1 MFMKQ
6 KFESIEELLSWMLE
20 EYDKNRNRDF
30 DFDEFMKEKVEELGL
45 SEKSRKI
52 IAEASEYI
60 DDFAKKTTSLNAA
73 REDGITTKRWL
84 TDELGK
90 ATAELNEDD
99 REEVL
104 KAVEESLEKTVEL
117 EMEQA
122 EKEMEKDNDN
132 KEEE

>member
-73 REDGITTKRWL
+73 REDRITTKRWL

-122 EKEMEKDNDN
+122 EKEIEKDNDN

>member
-30 DFDEFMKEKVEELGL
+30 DEFMKEKVEELDL
-45 SEKSRKI
+45 SEKSREI

-73 REDGITTKRWL
+73 REDNITTKRWL

-104 KAVEESLEKTVEL
+104 KAVEESLEKAVEL

>member
-1 MFMKQ
+1 MKQ

-30 DFDEFMKEKVEELGL
+30 DEFLKEKVEELGL
-45 SEKSRKI
+45 SEKSREI

-73 REDGITTKRWL
+73 REDWITTKRWL
-84 TDELGK
+84 ADELGK
-90 ATAELNEDD
+90 ATAELKEDD

-104 KAVEESLEKTVEL
+104 KAVEESLEKAVEL